1 MNLLQRGLIALA
13 LASLFLGLVGVRS
26 GLLVEGQVLV
36 NIGLAS
42 LIAILLIQ
50 LFKEED
56 DDDE

>member
-13 LASLFLGLVGVRS
+13 LASLFLGLVGVRA

>member
-13 LASLFLGLVGVRS
+13 LASLFLGLIGIRAEM
-26 GLLVEGQVLV
+26 LVEGQILV

-56 DDDE
+56 DDE